1 MEQPILI
8 HNGVYKDHRGTFAP
22 LPLIFD
28 ENKLPVLRKSW
39 RQSNVSFNNKKW
51 TFRGM
56 HYQDGEYAQAK
67 LVKVINGAILDFFI
81 DLRPD
86 SLTFG
91 HCKFEEV
98 KPNYELYVPR
108 GFAHGFITTEDNTVV
123 QYLVDNRY
131 FPDSEG
137 SILWSSV
144 PYILK
149 TIEEYIVDFD
159 KNKIIISDKD
169 NVCQTL
175 EEYLNN
181 YGVKK

>member
-8 HNGVYKDHRGTFAP
+8 YNGVYKDHRGEFAP

-28 ENKLPVLRKSW
+28 EGKLPQLRKTW
-39 RQSNVSFNNKKW
+39 VQSNISYNNKKW

-56 HYQDGEYAQAK
+56 HYQDGEYAQTK
-67 LVKVINGAILDFFI
+67 LVKVIHGEILDFFI

-86 SLTFG
+86 SVTFG
-91 HCKFEEV
+91 HCKFEVV
-98 KPNYELYVPR
+98 KPNYELYVPK

-137 SILWSSV
+137 SILWSSI
-144 PYILK
+144 PYIVNSF
-149 TIEEYIVDFD
+149 EEYLVDFNPND
-159 KNKIIISDKD
+159 IIISHKD
-169 NVCQTL
+169 TECETL
-175 EEYLNN
+175 EEYLKR
-181 YGVKK
+181 KKYEL